1 MHRMIR
7 ISGLAA
13 ILLAS
18 GIGTGM
24 LPSAA
29 GQAPPEKVTS
39 DTLTYCLQLASRL
52 DQLKSSS
59 VNPPEEINNLGV
71 AGKDMCERG
80 SVRGGI
86 LRLRSAIVQLM
97 HTPGDDD
104 PVKMGRSE

>member
-1 MHRMIR
+1 MIR

-13 ILLAS
+13 VLLAS
-18 GIGTGM
+18 GLSTGM

-59 VNPPEEINNLGV
+59 VNPSEEINHLSV
-71 AGKDMCERG
+71 AGKDMCEHG

-86 LRLRSAIVQLM
+86 LRLRSAIVLLM
-97 HTPGDDD
+97 HPPSGGDDA
-104 PVKMGRSE
+104 VKMGRSE